1 VRIGVLYAGNPYA
14 PPIKAVHLL
23 GSTAPVTW
31 RQEKDGLHVALPA
44 TGARA
49 DMPLCIAHRIC
60 APEQDLTGRLH
71 TTS

>member
-1 VRIGVLYAGNPYA
+1 MLFRS
-14 PPIKAVHLL
+14 LL

-49 DMPLCIAHRIC
+49 DMPYALRIEF
-60 APEQDLTGRLH
+60 APPNKT
-71 TTS
+71 